1 MTSIT
6 GINSN
11 SKITKVEQEQANIIA
26 TWTQHAKETKVKKE
40 STEIQ
45 QFIEKDISQS
55 NDIKE
60 QVKSLIISID
70 NQIET
75 LTNSTTIPEN
85 NIELAQSFGTHSS
98 QLLENLNNSTDPNI
112 TPQLKEDLEAWLQTG
127 NTVLNTP
134 IESQLSGSKLAL
146 ISGFIA
152 QGMKFANKLGGDL
165 FDEDLITKIEMTEES
180 ASTLETAPNT
190 KDFSRNELAE
200 QNPMKEIH
208 RNPTP

>member
-165 FDEDLITKIEMTEES
+165 FDEDLITKIEMS
-180 ASTLETAPNT
+180 A
-190 KDFSRNELAE
+190 
-200 QNPMKEIH
+200 I
-208 RNPTP
+208 